1 MEKNENLA
9 ENLLE
14 FIKKSPSCFHAVK
27 NISEILRKNGFSELL
42 ESEKW
47 NLEKGK
53 KYFVTRNLSSVIAFA
68 VPNYD
73 EKTENSPFMIC
84 ASHSDSPSFKIK
96 ENPEIKSGGCV
107 VLNVEKYGGM
117 LIAPWLDRPLS
128 VAGRVVAKSGRG
140 LKQILVDIDKNL
152 LMIPNLAIHMDRD
165 ANNGHKFDVQS
176 EIRPVLSLDENTDL
190 MKIVAENAKVDEKDI
205 LSADLFLYNRSE
217 PCVWGAENEFISS
230 SKLDDLECAF
240 STLQGF
246 LDSENLDSANCDSPN
261 LGSMKPNPADCDSNS
276 MNCDSGKIGSENEKS
291 ENGGKSDVSSDSEKF
306 AKSVKVYCVFDN
318 EEVGSQTRQGAA
330 STFLSDTL
338 SRINFA
344 LGSDDEDLKI
354 RLSKSFMVSADN
366 AHALHPNFVSVADPV
381 NRPKING
388 GVVIKFNAAQKYT
401 SDSVSAGFFKSVC
414 AQADVPFQVFTN
426 NSNVAGGST
435 LGNISQTQV
444 SVPCVDIG
452 LAQWAMHSPYET
464 AGKND
469 VDFMA
474 RAIKQFYQSE
484 FSVI

>member
-1 MEKNENLA
+1 M
-9 ENLLE
+9 
-14 FIKKSPSCFHAVK
+14 
-27 NISEILRKNGFSELL
+27 

-53 KYFVTRNLSSVIAFA
+53 KYFVTRNLSSVIAFSL
-68 VPNYD
+68 PSSD

-128 VAGRVVAKSGRG
+128 VAGRVVAKSGLG
-140 LKQILVDIDKNL
+140 LRQILVDIDKNL

-176 EIRPVLSLDENTDL
+176 EIRPVLSLNENADL

-246 LDSENLDSANCDSPN
+246 LNSANCDSTN
-261 LGSMKPNPADCDSNS
+261 LNS
-276 MNCDSGKIGSENEKS
+276 
-291 ENGGKSDVSSDSEKF
+291 
-306 AKSVKVYCVFDN
+306 AKSIKVYCVFDN

-338 SRINFA
+338 SRVNFA
-344 LGSDDEDLKI
+344 LGSDEEDLKI

-366 AHALHPNFVSVADPV
+366 AHALHPNFVSAADPV

-401 SDSVSAGFFKSVC
+401 SDSLSAGFFKSVC
-414 AQADVPFQVFTN
+414 AQAGVPFQVFTN

-464 AGKND
+464 AGKYD

-474 RAIKQFYQSE
+474 RAIKQFYQSK
-484 FSVI
+484 FCKFY

>member
-1 MEKNENLA
+1 M
-9 ENLLE
+9 
-14 FIKKSPSCFHAVK
+14 
-27 NISEILRKNGFSELL
+27 
-42 ESEKW
+42 
-47 NLEKGK
+47 
-53 KYFVTRNLSSVIAFA
+53 IAFSL
-68 VPNYD
+68 PSSD

-128 VAGRVVAKSGRG
+128 VAGRVVAKSGLG
-140 LKQILVDIDKNL
+140 LRQILVDIDKNL

-176 EIRPVLSLDENTDL
+176 EIRPVLSLNENADL

-246 LDSENLDSANCDSPN
+246 LNSANCDSTN
-261 LGSMKPNPADCDSNS
+261 LNS
-276 MNCDSGKIGSENEKS
+276 
-291 ENGGKSDVSSDSEKF
+291 
-306 AKSVKVYCVFDN
+306 AKSIKVYCVFDN

-338 SRINFA
+338 SRVNFA
-344 LGSDDEDLKI
+344 LGSDEEDLKI

-366 AHALHPNFVSVADPV
+366 AHALHPNFVSAADPV

-401 SDSVSAGFFKSVC
+401 SDSLSAGFFKSVC
-414 AQADVPFQVFTN
+414 AQAGVPFQVFTN

-464 AGKND
+464 AGKYD

-474 RAIKQFYQSE
+474 RAIKQFYQSK
-484 FSVI
+484 FCKFY

>member
-1 MEKNENLA
+1 MNARAEFHYHKIMEKNENLA

-53 KYFVTRNLSSVIAFA
+53 KYFVTRNLSSVIAFSL
-68 VPNYD
+68 PSSD

-128 VAGRVVAKSGRG
+128 VAGRVVAKSGLG
-140 LKQILVDIDKNL
+140 LRQILVDIDKNL

-176 EIRPVLSLDENTDL
+176 EIRPVLSLNENADL

-246 LDSENLDSANCDSPN
+246 LNSANCDSTN
-261 LGSMKPNPADCDSNS
+261 LNS
-276 MNCDSGKIGSENEKS
+276 
-291 ENGGKSDVSSDSEKF
+291 
-306 AKSVKVYCVFDN
+306 AKSIKVYCVFDN

-338 SRINFA
+338 SRVNFA
-344 LGSDDEDLKI
+344 LGSDEEDLKI

-366 AHALHPNFVSVADPV
+366 AHALHPNFVSAADPV

-401 SDSVSAGFFKSVC
+401 SDSLSAGFFKSVC
-414 AQADVPFQVFTN
+414 AQAGVPFQVFTN

-464 AGKND
+464 AGKYD

-474 RAIKQFYQSE
+474 RAIKQFYQSK
-484 FSVI
+484 FCKFY

>member
-53 KYFVTRNLSSVIAFA
+53 KYFVTRNLSSVIAFSL
-68 VPNYD
+68 PNSD

-128 VAGRVVAKSGRG
+128 VAGRVVAKSGLG
-140 LKQILVDIDKNL
+140 LRQILVDIDKNL

-176 EIRPVLSLDENTDL
+176 EIRPVLSLNENADL

-246 LDSENLDSANCDSPN
+246 LDSMNLDSA
-261 LGSMKPNPADCDSNS
+261 
-276 MNCDSGKIGSENEKS
+276 KS
-291 ENGGKSDVSSDSEKF
+291 I
-306 AKSVKVYCVFDN
+306 KVYCVFDN

-344 LGSDDEDLKI
+344 LGSDEEDLKI

-401 SDSVSAGFFKSVC
+401 SDSLSAGFFKSVC
-414 AQADVPFQVFTN
+414 LQAGVPFQVFTN

-464 AGKND
+464 AGKYD

>member
-1 MEKNENLA
+1 MEENENLA

-27 NISEILRKNGFSELL
+27 NITEILKKNGFSELS

-53 KYFVTRNLSSVIAFA
+53 KYFVTRNLSSVIAFSL
-68 VPNYD
+68 PNSD

-117 LIAPWLDRPLS
+117 LISPWLDRPLS
-128 VAGRVVAKSGRG
+128 VAGRVVVKSERG
-140 LKQILVDIDKNL
+140 LKQILVDVDKNL
-152 LMIPNLAIHMDRD
+152 LMIPNLAIHMDRE

-176 EIRPVLSLDENTDL
+176 EIRPVLSLNENADL

-246 LDSENLDSANCDSPN
+246 LDSER
-261 LGSMKPNPADCDSNS
+261 
-276 MNCDSGKIGSENEKS
+276 
-291 ENGGKSDVSSDSEKF
+291 KSDIFDDSI
-306 AKSVKVYCVFDN
+306 KVYCVFDN

-344 LGSDDEDLKI
+344 LGSDAEDLRIK
-354 RLSKSFMVSADN
+354 LSKSFMVSADN
-366 AHALHPNFVSVADPV
+366 AHALHPNFISVADPV

-414 AQADVPFQVFTN
+414 AQAGVPFQVFTN

-464 AGKND
+464 AGKYD

-474 RAIKQFYQSE
+474 RAIKRFYQSE
-484 FSVI
+484 FSII